1 MRNTKWSNSTK
12 TRMNKECVRH
22 CDVMF
27 DSRTNAWENRVHDI
41 KVKVFTRTFIKVS
54 LWVPSLYWS
63 DFYFP
68 LLSILEPDWADS
80 SSSESCL
87 GVEIELLANRTQVI
101 IDFWLR
107 AVMLTPVY
115 RWFIFCL
122 AQVMW
127 LNFIVTCM
135 LHLLGFGANESEYK
149 WEGISQAQPGY
160 LLTFQVP
167 PISSSISRM
176 VALIPSFS
184 LSWTAAHIP
193 LNLLWYPQRQLLY
206 ND

>member
-1 MRNTKWSNSTK
+1 V
-12 TRMNKECVRH
+12 NKECVRH
-22 CDVMF
+22 CNVMF

-63 DFYFP
+63 DFYLP

-87 GVEIELLANRTQVI
+87 GVEIELLANRTQVS

-115 RWFIFCL
+115 RWFIFLFSSLYVVEFHCYMHVAL
-122 AQVMW
+122 TWIWSKRKWVQMGG
-127 LNFIVTCM
+127 NVTSTARVLVDVPSATDIF
-135 LHLLGFGANESEYK
+135 LHLQDGRLDTEFLLKLNCRTYTTESIV
-149 WEGISQAQPGY
+149 ISTEAIIIQWLK
-160 LLTFQVP
+160 LL
-167 PISSSISRM
+167 PI
-176 VALIPSFS
+176 
-184 LSWTAAHIP
+184 
-193 LNLLWYPQRQLLY
+193 
-206 ND
+206 